1 MKQKGKL
8 YTILAVI
15 GVCLFFS
22 ALLPFPDNIGGMLCG
37 SGSGLAAIGLCNLLM
52 LRQEKKHPEQRRRN
66 EIEVN
71 DERNVTIRNRAK
83 AVSGEVLQWAV
94 MAFAW
99 LSIGW
104 GAPLWITLAA
114 VGVFLAKSFLELYLM
129 ERYQKEM

>member
-8 YTILAVI
+8 YTILSVI
-15 GVCLFFS
+15 GVCLFF
-22 ALLPFPDNIGGMLCG
+22 AAALPFPDNVGGMLCG
-37 SGSGLAAIGLCNLLM
+37 AGSALAAFGLCNLLM
-52 LRQEKKHPEQRRRN
+52 LRQEKKHPEQWRRN

-99 LSIGW
+99 FSIAW

-129 ERYQKEM
+129 ARYQKEM